1 MKIKITHLILEF
13 FDCKGRLSEA
23 IFIQNMLRNA
33 ASESGLSILHS
44 YFHSFER
51 AGVTGVI
58 LLKESHISIH
68 TWPEHNYAAVDVF
81 TCGSR
86 KDALRV
92 YRSLVESLQ
101 PQRVNKKEIRHG
113 IAK

>member
-1 MKIKITHLILEF
+1 MRQATTET
-13 FDCKGRLSEA
+13 
-23 IFIQNMLRNA
+23 
-33 ASESGLSILHS
+33 GLTTLHS
-44 YFHSFER
+44 YFYGFSR
-51 AGVTGVI
+51 GGVTGMI

-86 KDALRV
+86 KDAFQV

-101 PQRVNKKEIRHG
+101 PQHVNKEEIRHG
-113 IAK
+113 IGR